1 MTATAVG
8 FGPRD
13 RLLGS
18 LRQALAP
25 PGGWTAL
32 ALTAVMVA
40 TVAWSID
47 DASWVLGNAGYGDFL
62 VSASLIATVVG
73 FAGAMTSWP
82 RWIVHFIGA
91 VVAAVVLPVLVGSVL
106 LPNNA
111 TAPQMFHATAVA
123 VVNAWYD
130 LAILELSVTPE
141 IGHYLLVLGILVWSI
156 GQFAGFAVF
165 RHRRPLDAVI
175 VVGIAL
181 LANMA
186 LTIKDQLFL
195 LVVYSVAALLLLARA
210 HALEEHAT
218 WVQRR
223 IGDAGSVRSLYLR
236 GGSAFVAAAVVGSL
250 VLTASASS
258 APLAGAWVGFGDQLI
273 EISQS
278 LQRYLPFGGSTRPV
292 GFGFG
297 QTATIS
303 GSWTT
308 DPSQAVTIHV
318 PAGDTNHYYWRAVTY
333 DRFEGQAWAWTNPE
347 AIARTSGE
355 PALADEAD
363 DPTTRGPRTKLQ
375 FSVDPVGMRGPY
387 VLSPQDVSTVDQAS
401 KLFVVGAAGYFSALQ
416 LSEGGQPYSV
426 TALLPV
432 TNDVAG
438 GRTQN
443 RLRAAGQNY
452 PDEVK
457 QLYLQVPAGAIGP
470 QATKLLNDIVAEVPS
485 KNPYEIA
492 AAMESRLKRFTYN
505 QNVVGRC
512 PPGQSVVECFA
523 TIREGYCQYYAST
536 MVVLLRQEG
545 IPARLVQGFL
555 PGSRD
560 AKTGTET
567 ILASSA
573 HAWVEVYFPGYGW
586 QLFDPTGG
594 GRSQNAPLTLGEPV
608 ASASPSSG
616 PDGSLALPSARRFDE
631 PPGDVGKTGS
641 TTSSSVPGA
650 GLLIAVAVVL
660 LLAVGGIAFVAW
672 QRGPRGEVS
681 PESVWRGIGRLAAR
695 FGFGP
700 RPTQTVYEYA
710 GSLGDVLPNARPA
723 LETVARAKVEV
734 AYGRRELGP
743 DALTTLRDAH
753 RRLRLSLLRLA
764 FLREERRRRRGRRL

>member
-1 MTATAVG
+1 MTTIAAG
-8 FGPRD
+8 FDPRE
-13 RLLGS
+13 RVLAS
-18 LRQALAP
+18 LRRALAP

-32 ALTAVMVA
+32 ALTGVMVA

-47 DASWVLGNAGYGDFL
+47 DAAWVLGNAGYGDFL
-62 VSASLIATVVG
+62 ASASIIATLVG
-73 FAGAMTSWP
+73 FAGAMTGWP
-82 RWIVHFIGA
+82 RWIAHLIGA
-91 VVAAVVLPVLVGSVL
+91 AIAAIVLPVLVGSVL
-106 LPNNA
+106 VP
-111 TAPQMFHATAVA
+111 TAGPPQMFHATAVA

-130 LAILELSVTPE
+130 LAVLDLAVTPE
-141 IGHYLLVLGILVWSI
+141 IGHYLLVLGIIVWSI
-156 GQFAGFAVF
+156 GQFAAFAVF

-175 VVGIAL
+175 VVGIVL

-186 LTIKDQLFL
+186 LTVKDQLFL

-218 WVQRR
+218 WLQRR
-223 IGDAGSVRSLYLR
+223 IGDASSVRSLYLR
-236 GGSAFVAAAVVGSL
+236 GGSAFVATAVVGSL

-258 APLAGAWVGFGDQLI
+258 APLAGAWVGFGDRLI

-308 DPSQAVTIHV
+308 DTSTAVTIHV
-318 PAGDTNHYYWRAVTY
+318 PPGDTNNYYWRAATY
-333 DRFEGQAWAWTNPE
+333 DRFEGQAWAWTAPDG
-347 AIARTSGE
+347 IARTSGQ
-355 PALADEAD
+355 PVLADEAD
-363 DPTTRGPRTKLQ
+363 DPTSQGLRAELQ
-375 FSVDPVGMRGPY
+375 FTVDPVGMRGPY
-387 VLSPQDVSTVDQAS
+387 VLSPQDVSTVDQDA
-401 KLFVVGAAGYFSALQ
+401 KLYVVGAGGYFSALQ
-416 LSEGGQPYSV
+416 LSDGGRSYSV

-432 TNDVAG
+432 ARDVAG

-452 PDEVK
+452 PDEVR
-457 QLYLQVPAGAIGP
+457 QLYLQLPAGAMGP
-470 QATKLLNDIVAEVPS
+470 EATKLLAEIVAGVPS
-485 KNPYEIA
+485 KNPYDLA
-492 AAMESRLKRFTYN
+492 AAMQARLKRFTYN

-536 MVVLLRQEG
+536 MVVLLRKEG

-555 PGSRD
+555 PGNRD
-560 AKTGTET
+560 EATGTET

-594 GRSQNAPLTLGEPV
+594 GRSQNAPLAVGDPV
-608 ASASPSSG
+608 ASAGPGASPGSS
-616 PDGSLALPSARRFDE
+616 AAVLPPRGEEQSAG
-631 PPGDVGKTGS
+631 PPGRSGGS
-641 TTSSSVPGA
+641 TSAGGPGA
-650 GLLIAVAVVL
+650 GLLIAIAVVL
-660 LLAVGGIAFVAW
+660 LTAVGGLAFVAW
-672 QRGPRGEVS
+672 QRGPRGPVS
-681 PESVWRGIGRLAAR
+681 PESVWRGIGRTAAR

-710 GSLGDVLPNARPA
+710 GSLGDVLPGSRPA

-734 AYGRRELGP
+734 AYGRRELGA
-743 DALTTLRDAH
+743 DALTTVREAH

-764 FLREERRRRRGRRL
+764 FLREERRRRRGRGIR

>member
-1 MTATAVG
+1 MTAIAAG
-8 FGPRD
+8 FGVRE
-13 RLLGS
+13 RLAGS
-18 LRQALAP
+18 LRQAMAP

-47 DASWVLGNAGYGDFL
+47 DASWVLGNSSYGDFL
-62 VSASLIATVVG
+62 VPASLLATLVG
-73 FAGAMTSWP
+73 FAGAMTGWP

-91 VVAAVVLPVLVGSVL
+91 VIAALVVPVLVGSVL
-106 LPNNA
+106 VPSGTPA
-111 TAPQMFHATAVA
+111 QMFHATAVA
-123 VVNAWYD
+123 MVNAWYD
-130 LAILELSVTPE
+130 LAILDLAVTPQ

-156 GQFAGFAVF
+156 GQFASFAVF

-175 VVGIAL
+175 VVGIVL

-186 LTIKDQLFL
+186 LTFKDQLFL

-210 HALEEHAT
+210 HAIEEHAT
-218 WVQRR
+218 WLQRR
-223 IGDAGSVRSLYLR
+223 IGDASSVRSLYLR
-236 GGSAFVAAAVVGSL
+236 GGSAFVAVAVMGSL

-258 APLAGAWVGFGDQLI
+258 APLAGAWTGFGDRLI
-273 EISQS
+273 ELSQS

-308 DPSQAVTIHV
+308 DNSQAVTIHV
-318 PAGDTNHYYWRAVTY
+318 PPGDTKQYYWRAATY
-333 DRFEGQAWAWTNPE
+333 DRFEGQAWAWTSAQ
-347 AIARTSGE
+347 AIARASGQ
-355 PALADEAD
+355 PTLAGEAD
-363 DPTTRGPRTKLQ
+363 DPAYQGLRAEVPFT
-375 FSVDPVGMRGPY
+375 VDPVGMRGPY
-387 VLSPQDVSTVDQAS
+387 ALSPQDVASVDQPS
-401 KLFVVGAAGYFSALQ
+401 KVFVVGADGYFSALQ
-416 LSEGGQPYSV
+416 LSDGSRPYTV

-432 TNDVAG
+432 SRDVAG

-452 PDEVK
+452 PDDVK
-457 QLYLQVPAGAIGP
+457 QLYLQIPDGAIGP
-470 QATKLLNDIVAEVPS
+470 EATKLLADIVAGVPS
-485 KNPYEIA
+485 KNPFDLA
-492 AAMESRLKRFTYN
+492 VAMQSRLKRFTYN

-512 PPGQSVVECFA
+512 PPGLSVVECFA

-536 MVVLLRQEG
+536 MVILLRKEG

-555 PGSRD
+555 PGARD
-560 AKTGTET
+560 THTGIET

-594 GRSQNAPLTLGEPV
+594 GRAQNAPLTAGEAV
-608 ASASPSSG
+608 ASASPGASAGSSG
-616 PDGSLALPSARRFDE
+616 PVLPSRRDRE
-631 PPGDVGKTGS
+631 PPGQAGGGAGS
-641 TTSSSVPGA
+641 TSSGGPGA

-660 LLAVGGIAFVAW
+660 LLAVGGLAFVAW

-710 GSLGDVLPNARPA
+710 GSLGDVLPGSRPA

-734 AYGRRELGP
+734 AYGRRKLGP
-743 DALTTLRDAH
+743 ESLTPLRDAQ

-764 FLREERRRRRGRRL
+764 FLREERRRRRRRL